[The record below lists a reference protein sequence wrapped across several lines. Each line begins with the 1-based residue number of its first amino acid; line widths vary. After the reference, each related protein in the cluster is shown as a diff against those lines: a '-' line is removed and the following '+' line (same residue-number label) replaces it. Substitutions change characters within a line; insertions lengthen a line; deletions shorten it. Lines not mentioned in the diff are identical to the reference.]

1 MDDPSVK
8 KDSQILPYKI
18 AAGDNQDAWVQIT
31 KKNILLAKLVQKF
44 FKK

>member
-18 AAGDNQDAWVQIT
+18 VSGDNQDAWVQIDQ
-31 KKNILLAKLVQKF
+31 KNILQAR
-44 FKK
+44 